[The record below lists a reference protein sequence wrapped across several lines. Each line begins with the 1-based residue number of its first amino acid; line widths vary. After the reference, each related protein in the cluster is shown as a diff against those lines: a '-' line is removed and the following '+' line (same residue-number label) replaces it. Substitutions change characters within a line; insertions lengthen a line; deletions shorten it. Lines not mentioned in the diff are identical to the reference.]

1 MEEQENLEDV
11 GVGTKEVEKL
21 KPEIVKIVKATV
33 EPVGDKNAKKVV
45 CEVEHSAA
53 QDNIKISS
61 AKIEAKAFKLAIGGL
76 WFNQDEDKNIR
87 KGSLLANFLSFMKAE
102 KVKDLEGKE
111 CMTVEDDS
119 GYLVF
124 RAY

>member
-1 MEEQENLEDV
+1 MQEQENLEDV
-11 GVGTKEVEKL
+11 GVGTKEIEKL

-33 EPVGDKNAKKVV
+33 ELVGDKNSKKVV
-45 CEVEHSAA
+45 CEVEHLGALDA
-53 QDNIKISS
+53 IKISS
-61 AKIEAKAFKLAIGGL
+61 AKIEAKAFKLVISGL
-76 WFNQDEDKNIR
+76 WFNQDEDGNIR
-87 KGSLLANFLSFMKAE
+87 KGSLLANFLNFMKAE

-124 RAY
+124 KAY